1 MTRIALL
8 SGAFG
13 LCLPFMA
20 LAGEQHSVVTPD
32 QLQWMAPPA
41 LAKGAEI
48 AIVSG
53 DPSKQEP
60 YVIRL
65 KIPAGFKIMP
75 HTHPNT
81 ENVTVISG
89 TFNFGTG
96 ANFDDSKLEAVKAG
110 GFLQVEKGMQ
120 HYAQAGEDT
129 LIQLHG
135 VGPTGIEY
143 VNPAD
148 DPRKSN

>member
-1 MTRIALL
+1 
-8 SGAFG
+8 
-13 LCLPFMA
+13 
-20 LAGEQHSVVTPD
+20 
-32 QLQWMAPPA
+32 MAPPA

-53 DPSKQEP
+53 DPSMEGP
-60 YVIRL
+60 YVLRL
-65 KIPAGFKIMP
+65 KLPAGFKIMP
-75 HTHPNT
+75 HRHPNT

-89 TFNFGTG
+89 TFKFGSG
-96 ANFDDSKLEAVKAG
+96 EKFDEGKLEAVKPG
-110 GFLQVEKGMQ
+110 GFLMVEKGMA

-143 VNPAD
+143 VDPAD